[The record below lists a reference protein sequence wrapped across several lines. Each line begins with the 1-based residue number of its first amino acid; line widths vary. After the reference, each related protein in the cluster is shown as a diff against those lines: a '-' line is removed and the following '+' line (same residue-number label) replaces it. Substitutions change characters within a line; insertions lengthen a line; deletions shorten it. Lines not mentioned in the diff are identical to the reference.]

1 MNPAFSARLVNGP
14 FGDPGLY
21 LDVRWE
27 GRALLFDLG
36 QNDTLTP
43 AELLRV
49 SHVFVSHCHMDHFIG
64 FDRLLRIFLARDA
77 QLYLFGPPGIIECVE
92 GKLRGYTWNLV
103 DNYGFAI
110 EVAEV
115 APDLMRRVLFPA
127 AQAFRPEPLSS
138 LPLVDGVVL
147 DESAFLVRTAH
158 LDHKI
163 YSLGFAL
170 EEKSHLN
177 IDKDYLHRLGVS
189 TGPWLTELKHALRRE
204 EADAFV
210 VTAQWRQKDGTEQ
223 QRDFQLGEVRGQLVK
238 ETRGQKIAYVVD
250 TLYSPDNAARIASL
264 ARDADLFFC
273 ESPFLDEDEEQATK
287 RHHLTTRQA
296 GLLGRAAT
304 AKKLVV
310 FHFSPRYAGQAE
322 RIYREADNAFHGICE
337 ATGEERP
344 DGGTPP
350 VEQ

>member
-1 MNPAFSARLVNGP
+1 MNPAFNARLVNGP

-21 LDVRWE
+21 IHLRWE

-36 QNDTLTP
+36 QNDALAP

-49 SHVFVSHCHMDHFIG
+49 SHVFVSHCHIDHFIG
-64 FDRLLRIFLARDA
+64 FDRLLRLFLARDKK
-77 QLYLFGPPGIIECVE
+77 LYLFGPPGIIDCVD

-103 DNYGFAI
+103 DTYGFAI

-115 APDLMRRVLFPA
+115 APDVIRRVLFPA
-127 AQAFRPEPLSS
+127 AQAFRPQALSS
-138 LPLVDGVVL
+138 LPFVDGVVL
-147 DESAFLVRTAH
+147 DEPAFLVRTAH

-170 EEKSHLN
+170 EEKRHLN
-177 IDKDYLHRLGVS
+177 VDTEYLRRLGVP
-189 TGPWLTELKHALRRE
+189 TGPWLTELKHALHRE
-204 EADAFV
+204 EPDEFV
-210 VTAQWRQKDGTEQ
+210 VTAKWRQKDGKEG
-223 QRDFQLGEVRGQLVK
+223 QRAFRLGEVRGQLVK
-238 ETRGQKIAYVVD
+238 ETRGQKITYVVD
-250 TLYSPDNAARIASL
+250 TLYSPDNEARIARL

-273 ESPFLDEDEEQATK
+273 ESPFLGEDEDQATK
-287 RHHLTTRQA
+287 RYHLTARQA

-322 RIYREADNAFHGICE
+322 RIYREAQEAFCGDCE
-337 ATGEERP
+337 VTEV
-344 DGGTPP
+344 DGLDGTPS
-350 VEQ
+350 VEP